1 MGRATVRSALIPL
14 LFLLASSPLH
24 AATPAETEDALGRA
38 KAFVYSKFADGS
50 WEKAPEQNLK
60 SRDNTIGS
68 QWGGQTALAAYALLA
83 AGDNPNAQP
92 KLADAVAFLKQAKLT
107 GTYALGIRCLV
118 WARLPQTPEVKALM
132 KQDAATLRALMKTQ
146 GPAKGF
152 YD

>member
-14 LFLLASSPLH
+14 LFLLTAPALH
-24 AATPAETEDALGRA
+24 ATTPAETEDALGRA
-38 KAFVYSKFADGS
+38 KSFLYSKSADGS

-92 KLADAVAFLKQAKLT
+92 KLAEAIAFLKQAKLT

-118 WARLPQTPEVKALM
+118 WARLPQ
-132 KQDAATLRALMKTQ
+132 
-146 GPAKGF
+146 
-152 YD
+152 